1 MEIPSFKDR
10 QIISKFLCSNHSLRI
25 ETGRHERNK
34 RNERTPLEERLY
46 QLCEMSKVEDETHF
60 LLECPTYDSIRI
72 ESAIQFENHTSP
84 ESIFHME
91 EPKILAEFLRKACDR
106 RDQLTAEPPETYH
119 VVEKSKEGLKLV
131 LCKGKDPPGQMRV
144 KNITKD
150 GLKLKIY
157 RTSIPTPLRTQ
168 SD

>member
-1 MEIPSFKDR
+1 M
-10 QIISKFLCSNHSLRI
+10 N
-25 ETGRHERNK
+25 
-34 RNERTPLEERLY
+34 
-46 QLCEMSKVEDETHF
+46 KVEDETHF
-60 LLECPTYDSIRI
+60 LLECPTYDSIRR

-91 EPKILAEFLRKACDR
+91 EPTILAEFLRKACDR
-106 RDQLTAEPPETYH
+106 RNQLTTEPPETYR
-119 VVEKSKEGLKLV
+119 VVEKSKDGLRLI

-157 RTSIPTPLRTQ
+157 RTSTPTPFGTQ